1 MSDAPSTTVVIFD
14 NNDSEMQQAYEQAR
28 STFRYFWRELAW
40 ERKRIVPALDL
51 ACIKAPFSDG
61 PSPHRT
67 EGSPESEQMWLNEID
82 FDGRFVS
89 GILLNDPN
97 WLKSV
102 KVGDS
107 ARFTLNQITD
117 WMYVIDGEVYGAF
130 TVNLIRSRM
139 SAKEREEHDRAW
151 GLRFGDPATVRLVP
165 VGGPGGGWFENLD
178 AADGEHPMSL
188 AMVPS
193 FQKGIID
200 DPTLIHSTDERG
212 WTLLHQQALAG
223 SAATVEVLLNAGAD
237 VNAVTENGM
246 TPLQLA
252 CSLGWVNVASL
263 LTSKEEQSER

>member
-1 MSDAPSTTVVIFD
+1 MSDARSSTVFMFD
-14 NNDSEMQQAYEQAR
+14 NSDPEMRRAYEQAR

-40 ERKRIVPALDL
+40 ERRRIVPGLDL
-51 ACIKAPFSDG
+51 ACVKAPFSDG
-61 PSPHRT
+61 PDQPRT
-67 EGSPESEQMWLNEID
+67 EGAPDHEQMWLNEID

-97 WLKSV
+97 WLTSV
-102 KVGDS
+102 KAGDS
-107 ARFTLNQITD
+107 ARFTLDQITD
-117 WMYVIDGEVYGAF
+117 WMYVIGGEVYGAF

-139 SAKEREEHDRAW
+139 SAKEREEHDQAW

-165 VGGPGGGWFENLD
+165 VGGPGGGWFENPD

-193 FQKGIID
+193 FQKGIMD

-237 VNAVTENGM
+237 VNAVTGNGM

-263 LTSKEEQSER
+263 LTGKGEQSH

>member
-1 MSDAPSTTVVIFD
+1 MSDAPSSTVVIFD
-14 NNDSEMQQAYEQAR
+14 NSDPEMRGAYEQAR

-40 ERKRIVPALDL
+40 ERRRIVPALDL

-61 PSPHRT
+61 SSKLRT
-67 EGSPESEQMWLNEID
+67 EASPEVEQMWLNEID
-82 FDGRFVS
+82 FDGHLVS
-89 GILLNDPN
+89 GILINDPN

-139 SAKEREEHDRAW
+139 NVKEREEHDRAW

-165 VGGPGGGWFENLD
+165 VGAPGWFENRD

-188 AMVPS
+188 AVLPS
-193 FQKGIID
+193 FQKRIAD
-200 DPTLIHSTDERG
+200 DPSLIHSADERG

-237 VNAVTENGM
+237 VNAATENGM

-252 CSLGWVNVASL
+252 RSLGWVSVASL
-263 LTSKEEQSER
+263 LTSKGEQSH